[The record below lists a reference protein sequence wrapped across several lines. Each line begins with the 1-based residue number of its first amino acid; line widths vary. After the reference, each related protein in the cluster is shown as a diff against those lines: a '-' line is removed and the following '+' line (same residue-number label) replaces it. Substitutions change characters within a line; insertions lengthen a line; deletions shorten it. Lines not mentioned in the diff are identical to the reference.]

1 MLQTE
6 QEDNKMNMVIVTI
19 FFFCYNKE
27 RKEACFMDSKKKKM
41 YIILGSV
48 VGAIVLLI
56 MIVAIFFL
64 LQNRSLSYSQMEE
77 RLLEAGQRYYAL
89 HKELLPKED
98 GETAT
103 VDAST
108 LVQEELIKSFVD
120 MTKDENTSCNG
131 SATVTNTRGEYYY
144 TSYISCGEAYE
155 TELLTAHIKDQLGVL
170 TQDQSGLYEL
180 NNEYVYRGERPQNI
194 LHFAGVDWRIIKV
207 DKDGYIMLLL
217 QDDKIDRSVW
227 DDRYNVDTNGN
238 EGINDYEK
246 SRIRTTVNNFYND
259 YFTDNEKKLIA
270 SHSICIGMRNSDTTS
285 LDGSTEC
292 SKLLENEA
300 IGLIPA
306 YDVMNASLDSTCK
319 PESKTCQNYN
329 YLGRIFSQ
337 GWWTVTANSRISSFV
352 YIINRGVPDPVNA
365 FTFGD
370 VRPVIYLQQNVQYK
384 SGIGTLEDPYLI
396 K

>member
-1 MLQTE
+1 
-6 QEDNKMNMVIVTI
+6 
-19 FFFCYNKE
+19 
-27 RKEACFMDSKKKKM
+27 MDSKKKKM

-48 VGAIVLLI
+48 VGGIVLLI
-56 MIVAIFFL
+56 IIVAVFFL

-89 HKELLPKED
+89 HKELLPEED
-98 GETAT
+98 GGEAT

-108 LVQEELIKSFVD
+108 LVQEELIKSFID

-131 SATVTNTRGEYYY
+131 SATVTNVRGEYYY
-144 TSYISCGEAYE
+144 TSYISCGDAYE
-155 TELLTAHIKDQLGVL
+155 TELLTSHIKDQLGVL

-194 LHFAGVDWRIIKV
+194 LRFAGVNWRIIKI
-207 DKDGYIMLLL
+207 DKDGNIMLLL
-217 QDDKIDRSVW
+217 QDDELDRYVW
-227 DDRYNVDTNGN
+227 DDRYNNETNGN

-246 SRIRTTVNNFYND
+246 SRIRTTVNNFYNNN
-259 YFTDNEKKLIA
+259 FTDKEKKQIS

-285 LDGSTEC
+285 LDGSAEC
-292 SKLLENEA
+292 SKVLENEV

-319 PESKTCQNYN
+319 PGAQTCQNYN
-329 YLGRIFSQ
+329 YLARIFSR
-337 GWWTVTANSRISSFV
+337 GWWTLTANSRISSHV
-352 YIINRGVPDPVNA
+352 YMVNNGVPTPANA
-365 FTFGD
+365 FTYGD

-384 SGIGTLEDPYLI
+384 SGTGTLDDPYRI